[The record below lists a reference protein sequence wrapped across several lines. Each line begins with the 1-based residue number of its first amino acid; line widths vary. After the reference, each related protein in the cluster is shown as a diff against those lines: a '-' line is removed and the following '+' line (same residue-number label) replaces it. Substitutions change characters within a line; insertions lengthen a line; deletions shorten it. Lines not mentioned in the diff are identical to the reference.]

1 LCGQNTIYQKGLEQL
16 IANLGFAIVNNDE
29 DKHREGGKI
38 FIFKLMDRPKY
49 LRLPIKLSI
58 SAVDDKPCFAPLRK
72 KFNTIVKIPKNPY
85 KLLYPNLVD
94 AIYNTNANVLTIEEL
109 CAEKIRA
116 LTTRGIGE
124 DWLLILRDL
133 VDLYIMDSNK
143 ILDKTLNEKHC
154 ILRKM
159 NAVKGTSYWK
169 KFKSFMNN
177 TTELIINEEDKN
189 IFIDQKLLDEKKL
202 TLILNKIKDKL
213 NAFDL

>member
-1 LCGQNTIYQKGLEQL
+1 MFCSVE
-16 IANLGFAIVNNDE
+16 E
-29 DKHREGGKI
+29 
-38 FIFKLMDRPKY
+38 
-49 LRLPIKLSI
+49 
-58 SAVDDKPCFAPLRK
+58 